1 MSAHNHKGANM
12 GGFCG
17 VISERGCVSDLFFG
31 TDYHSHL
38 GTHRG
43 GLAVLGPKGFQRSIH
58 NIQNAPFRSKFEHD
72 FGQFEGRVGIG
83 VISDTDPQPLVMAS
97 HFGLYGLVTVG
108 LVTNLAELMAELF
121 TAHSSQLQ
129 YSTTSGMVGPTEVV
143 SALIATQP
151 SLVEGVRYVQRKVK
165 GSCSLLVM
173 TEEGRLYAA
182 RDRYGRTPVVIGRK
196 AGAMVALME
205 SCALPNL
212 GYEHVRDLGP
222 GEMVEL
228 TPDGETTVIE
238 PGDRMA
244 ICSFM
249 WVYYGYPASSYEG
262 RNVEM
267 ARYRCGSA
275 LAKRDAGLEADAACG
290 IPDSGISHALG
301 YAHEKSVKYCRPFV
315 KYTPTWARSFMPSDQ
330 GQREHVASMKLIPI
344 PGLIRDRRLVFCD
357 DSIVRGTQLGKQ
369 ADRLYREGCREVH
382 VRIACPPLLYPCRF
396 INFSRSKSVYDLI
409 TRRFIRGREDEGADI
424 SKYVDPNGAPYR
436 EMVAF
441 VREKMNLTSLKFQT
455 VDDLVAAIGLPR
467 DRLCTYCWTGE
478 DPSMPCSCAHGCTG
492 CPHACG

>member
-1 MSAHNHKGANM
+1 M

-17 VISERGCVSDLFFG
+17 VVSREDCVSDLFFG
-31 TDYHSHL
+31 IDYHSHL

-43 GLAVLGPKGFQRSIH
+43 GMAVLKADGKFLRAIH
-58 NIQNAPFRSKFEHD
+58 NIQNAPFRTKFDQD
-72 FGQFEGRVGIG
+72 FAKFQGRVGLG
-83 VISDTDPQPLVMAS
+83 VISDTDPQPLVMCTK
-97 HFGLYGLVTVG
+97 FGTFAIVTVG
-108 LVTNLAELMAELF
+108 LVSNIEELKRELF
-121 TAHSSQLQ
+121 QTQSAQLQ

-143 SALIATQP
+143 SALIATKG
-151 SLVEGVRYVQRKVK
+151 SVVEGVKYVQQKVR

-173 TEEGRLYAA
+173 TEDGRLYAA
-182 RDRYGRTPVVIGRK
+182 RDRYGRTPVAIGRK
-196 AGAMVALME
+196 EGATIALME

-212 GYEHVRDLGP
+212 GYDHLRDLGP
-222 GEMVEL
+222 GEMVEMEA
-228 TPDGETTVIE
+228 DGVTTVIE
-238 PGDRMA
+238 PGEKMA
-244 ICSFM
+244 ICAFL

-275 LAKRDAGLEADAACG
+275 LAKRDADIEADAACG

-301 YAHEKSVKYCRPFV
+301 YAHEKGVKYCRPFV

-330 GQREHVASMKLIPI
+330 KQRERVASMKLIPI

-369 ADRLYREGCREVH
+369 ADRLYGEGCRETH

-396 INFSRSKSVYDLI
+396 INFSRSKNEYDLI
-409 TRRFIRGREDEGADI
+409 TRRYIRGHEGEGADI
-424 SKYVDPNGAPYR
+424 AKYVDPEGAPYKG
-436 EMVAF
+436 MVEYI
-441 VREKMNLTSLKFQT
+441 REKLNLTSLKFQK
-455 VDDLVAAIGLPR
+455 VDDLVNAIGLPK

-478 DPSMPCSCAHGCTG
+478 DPSMPCSCAHGCAG
-492 CPHACG
+492 CPHKPTCG

>member
-1 MSAHNHKGANM
+1 M

-17 VISERGCVSDLFFG
+17 VISERDCVSDLFFG

-43 GLAVLGPKGFQRSIH
+43 GMAVLGEKGFQRSIH
-58 NIQNAPFRSKFEHD
+58 NIQNSPFRSKFEYD
-72 FGQFEGRVGIG
+72 VTRFAGNVGIG
-83 VISDTDPQPLVMAS
+83 VISDTDPQPLIMS
-97 HFGLYGLVTVG
+97 SRLGTFGIVTVG
-108 LVTNLAELMAELF
+108 LITNIGELMKELF
-121 TAHSSQLQ
+121 ETNSAQLQ
-129 YSTTSGMVGPTEVV
+129 YSTNSGMVGPTEVV

-151 SLVEGVRYVQRKVK
+151 SIIEGVRYVQRKVK
-165 GSCSLLVM
+165 GSVSLLIM

-196 AGAMVALME
+196 EGSTIALME

-212 GYEHVRDLGP
+212 EYDHLRDLGP
-222 GEMVEL
+222 GEMVEME
-228 TPDGETTVIE
+228 PDGVTTVIE
-238 PGDRMA
+238 PGEKLA
-244 ICSFM
+244 ICSFL

-275 LAKRDAGLEADAACG
+275 LAKRDAGLEVDAACG

-301 YAHEKSVKYCRPFV
+301 YAHEKTVKYCRPFV

-330 GQREHVASMKLIPI
+330 RQREKVASMKLIPI
-344 PGLIRDRRLVFCD
+344 PGLIKDRRLVFCD

-369 ADRLYREGCREVH
+369 ADRLYGEGCRETH

-396 INFSRSKSVYDLI
+396 INFSRSKNEYDLI
-409 TRRFIRGREDEGADI
+409 SRRYIRGKEGEGADVA
-424 SKYVDPNGAPYR
+424 KYADPNGEPYR
-436 EMVAF
+436 GMVEYI
-441 VREKMNLTSLKFQT
+441 REKLNLTSLKFQT

-478 DPSMPCSCAHGCTG
+478 DVSMPGSCAHGCAN
-492 CPHACG
+492 CPHKCGS

>member
-1 MSAHNHKGANM
+1 M

-17 VISERGCVSDLFFG
+17 VVSNGDCVSDLFFG

-43 GLAVLGPKGFQRSIH
+43 GMCVLGENGFQRSIH

-72 FGQFEGRVGIG
+72 FGRFSGRVGIG
-83 VISDTDPQPLVMAS
+83 VISDTDPQPLVMCSKIGTYAIA
-97 HFGLYGLVTVG
+97 TVG
-108 LVTNLAELMAELF
+108 YITNIEALKAELF
-121 TAHSSQLQ
+121 TGNSAQLQ
-129 YSTTSGMVGPTEVV
+129 FSTTSGMVGPTEVV
-143 SALIATQP
+143 SALIATQA
-151 SLVEGVRYVQRKVK
+151 SVVEGVRYVQRKIE
-165 GSCSLLVM
+165 GSCSLLVLS
-173 TEEGRLYAA
+173 EDGRLYAA

-196 AGAMVALME
+196 ASGFIALME

-212 GYEHVRDLGP
+212 EYEYVRDLGP

-228 TPDGETTVIE
+228 TPEGMKTVIE
-238 PGDRMA
+238 PGEKMA
-244 ICSFM
+244 ICSFL

-275 LAKRDAGLEADAACG
+275 LAKRYPVEADAACG

-301 YAHEKSVKYCRPFV
+301 YAHEAGIKYARPFV

-330 GQREHVASMKLIPI
+330 RQRERVASMKLITI
-344 PGLIRDRRLVFCD
+344 PGLIKDRRLVFCD

-369 ADRLYREGCREVH
+369 ADRLYKEGCRETH
-382 VRIACPPLLYPCRF
+382 VRIACPPLLYPCKF
-396 INFSRSKSVYDLI
+396 INYSRSKSEYDLI
-409 TRRFIRGREDEGADI
+409 TRRYVRGHEGESADI
-424 SKYVDPNGAPYR
+424 AKYVDPNGEPYQS
-436 EMVAF
+436 MVDYI
-441 VREKMNLTSLKFQT
+441 REKLNLTSLRFQT
-455 VDDLVAAIGLPR
+455 VDDLVKAIGLPK

-478 DPSMPCSCAHGCTG
+478 DVSMPGSCAHGCHG
-492 CPHACG
+492 CPHQCGK